1 MVISIN
7 ASQKM
12 IERKRSLFQRF
23 VADTAKTTQV
33 NVIKKFVNTNNN
45 SKQSLFHHI
54 FMFFLGGNFCV

>member
-1 MVISIN
+1 
-7 ASQKM
+7 M

-45 SKQSLFHHI
+45 SKQSFIHHI